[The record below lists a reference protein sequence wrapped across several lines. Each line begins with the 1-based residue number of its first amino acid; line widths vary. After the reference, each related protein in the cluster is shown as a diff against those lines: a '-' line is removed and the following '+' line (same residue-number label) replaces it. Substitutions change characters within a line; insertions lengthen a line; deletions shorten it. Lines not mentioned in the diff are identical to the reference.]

1 MKQKNMRKDY
11 PFEQTGAQSR
21 EEESKQSKISVH
33 ALSEM
38 MNPTNMNYFG
48 AAYSFADL

>member
-1 MKQKNMRKDY
+1 MKKKNMRKDY
-11 PFEQTGAQSR
+11 PFEQTGSQNR
-21 EEESKQSKISVH
+21 EDGSKQSVVSVH

-38 MNPTNMNYFG
+38 MNPSNINYFG